1 MSSNGVNV
9 RLLERSEY
17 VESLTVRG
25 RGTKN
30 TLTANSIFLP
40 QRGLHTAQESYKRF
54 AHSVPKV
61 QITRMLPTGN
71 GPQGTLLSIG
81 LTAGRTL
88 RRLRLFLALRVG

>member
-54 AHSVPKV
+54 AHSAPKV
-61 QITRMLPTGN
+61 QITSMLRTGN
-71 GPQGTLLSIG
+71 WPQGTLPSLG
-81 LTAGRTL
+81 LAAGRTL
-88 RRLRLFLALRVG
+88 HPLRIFLALRVG